1 MTGLPW
7 VRLDSAFPF
16 NPKVQA
22 LVAEPGGHRAVTVY
36 LCGLSYAGLNG
47 TDGYLPTHSLPS
59 IHGRK
64 ADAAKLVEHH
74 FWLPTQGGWDIHGWA
89 EKQPSTEET
98 QLRRKRAQDAALI
111 RWHGP
116 KKGERRDLA

>member
-1 MTGLPW
+1 VTGLPW

-22 LVAEPGGHRAVTVY
+22 LLAEPGGHRAVTVY
-36 LCGLSYAGLNG
+36 LCGLSYSGLNG
-47 TDGYLPTHSLPS
+47 NLPAHALTS
-59 IHGRK
+59 IHGKR
-64 ADAAKLVEHH
+64 ADAAKLVDHN
-74 FWLPTQGGWDIHGWA
+74 FWIPAQGGWDIHGWI

-116 KKGERRDLA
+116 KKKGA